1 MNNEIARK
9 EIMPAI
15 MESVLMAG
23 DLAKLSPQQRVSF
36 YGSVCESVGLNPLT
50 RPFEYLNLNGKL
62 TLYATKNCADQLRYV
77 HHISVLDIRRE
88 VSDGILI
95 TTVSVSNPQGR
106 RDEDIG
112 AISVAGLQGE
122 AKSNAWMKCTTK
134 AKRRATLSICGLSM
148 PDESEIDSIKGAR
161 IVPMEVSTGELIEQ
175 AKQIDASG
183 QPIGTQAA
191 ADAVA
196 ERKIADLKEFKTK
209 RTALDTYREG
219 GLSYE
224 NAVGAIKDLSVK
236 ESTNGKGPDYYHMLE
251 AFKQIKPIIGSDAYY
266 DILGGHGF
274 KKSNEIKDAN
284 LGRDIYREMKSCMKA
299 QSEKAMAY
307 QSDAAEPLE
316 VSEADI
322 VEVIDRIRQG
332 KDIVGVE

>member
-134 AKRRATLSICGLSM
+134 AKRRATLSICGLSI

-175 AKQIDASG
+175 AKQIDTGG

-196 ERKIADLKEFKTK
+196 ERKIAELKGRMDE
-209 RTALDTYREG
+209 A
-219 GLSYE
+219 
-224 NAVGAIKDLSVK
+224 K
-236 ESTNGKGPDYYHMLE
+236 ERAQQPSNGKGPDYYHMLE